1 MTLVVGLL
9 LWVLAAFVSRLFSP
23 PSLSLLFDSVI
34 RFFITLV
41 SFVFEKTLCLL
52 LLFFKTEHTCLTID
66 TLSLV
71 DEINT
76 PAQFAHTK
84 QCTVFW
90 V

>member
-41 SFVFEKTLCLL
+41 SFVFLK
-52 LLFFKTEHTCLTID
+52 K
-66 TLSLV
+66 
-71 DEINT
+71 N
-76 PAQFAHTK
+76 
-84 QCTVFW
+84 TVFAI
-90 V
+90 VVL